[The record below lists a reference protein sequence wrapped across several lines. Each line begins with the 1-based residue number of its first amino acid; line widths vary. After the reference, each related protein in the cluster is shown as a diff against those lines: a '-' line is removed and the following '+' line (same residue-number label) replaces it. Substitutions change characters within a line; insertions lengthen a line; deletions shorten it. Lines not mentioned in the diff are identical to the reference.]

1 MKIADLGIKGITCD
15 SKAVKKNF
23 LFVAIKGNLQDGS
36 CFIKEAIAN
45 GASYIIAQ
53 GKPSALVNAAK
64 NIKFISVRDAR
75 KFLGQASAEF
85 YQNPSRKVKVIGIT
99 GTNGKTTIS
108 YLIEAIARQAKYG
121 CGVIGTISHRFK
133 NKVIIAKN
141 TTPGS
146 GQLQELLSKMLA
158 QGIKYCAMEV
168 SSHAL
173 DQDRV
178 EGIDFRYAI
187 FTNLTLDHLDY
198 HKNLE
203 NYFQAKAK
211 LFRKLPSAS
220 VGIINNDDPVAGR
233 LKTLTCAKV
242 LTYGIKNKSDFMAQ
256 NIKYS
261 IKGSEFVLAGPG
273 IKAKIYS
280 NLVGRH
286 NIYNLLAAIAW
297 GVSENI
303 TFKDILS
310 ALKNFKN
317 VPGRLEKVFNKKRF
331 NVFVDYA
338 HTPDA
343 LFNIITALRPL
354 VKKKIIVIFGCGGQR
369 DKLKRPLMGELV
381 TRLADY
387 AIVTS
392 DNPRSEDPL
401 LIIRDI
407 CKGILKKNFRVIP
420 DRLLAIKEGLALIG
434 KDDCLVIA
442 GKGHEN
448 YQVFKNKVEYFNDYK
463 AAQKCLQL
471 KK

>member
-211 LFRKLPSAS
+211 LFRKLPNSS